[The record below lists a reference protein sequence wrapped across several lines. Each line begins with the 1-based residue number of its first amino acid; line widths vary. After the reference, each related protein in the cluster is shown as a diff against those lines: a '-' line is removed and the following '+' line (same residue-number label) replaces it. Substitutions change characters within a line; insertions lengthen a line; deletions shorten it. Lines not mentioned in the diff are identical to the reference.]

1 MKELVKFVKKPI
13 LDSDY
18 LACLSD
24 KTFSYMNIDPKV
36 NGYITN
42 KNWSH
47 INDGL
52 LDASEY
58 DVLYGDIENQDESIS
73 DFVYSM

>member
-1 MKELVKFVKKPI
+1 
-13 LDSDY
+13 
-18 LACLSD
+18 
-24 KTFSYMNIDPKV
+24 MNIDSKV

-73 DFVYSM
+73 DFVKS